1 MKVLQYTGRED
12 IAMVYIA
19 RMDNSRLVEF
29 IESRQPP
36 LPLKEKWVIIVS
48 TLFGCPVGCPICD
61 AGNFYKGKLTAN
73 EIFEQIDFLVG
84 KRFPDRN
91 VAVKKFK
98 IQFARMGEPS
108 FNPNVLKVLKSLPS
122 KYNAPGMMPCISTI
136 APSGTDKFF
145 DELIEIKDDL
155 YKGKFQLQFSI
166 HTTDIELRDRLI
178 PVKKWDFAKIAG
190 YGKRFYKTGDRKITL
205 NFALERKSELDPKIL
220 HQYFDP
226 DKFLIKVTPLNPT
239 YKAAQNRLSSHID
252 PCQQQSGDEI
262 AGKLQEY
269 GYEVIISIGEATENY
284 IGSNCGQ
291 YVMSH
296 SKEKGAIPD
305 GYTYTLKDYTLKK
318 HNNTT

>member
-1 MKVLQYTGRED
+1 MKVLQFTGRED

-19 RMDNSRLVEF
+19 RMRGSRLIEF

-61 AGNFYKGKLTAN
+61 AGNFYKGKLTAD
-73 EIFEQIDFLVG
+73 EILEQIDFLVR
-84 KRFPDRN
+84 KRFPDGN

-108 FNPNVLKVLKSLPS
+108 FNTDVLKVLKKLPS
-122 KYNAPGMMPCISTI
+122 KYNAPGLIPCISTI

-145 DELIEIKDDL
+145 DELIEIKNEL

-166 HTTDIELRDRLI
+166 HTTDSDLRDRLI
-178 PVKKWDFAKIAG
+178 PVKKWDFARIAE
-190 YGKRFYKTGDRKITL
+190 YGERFYETGDRKITL
-205 NFALERKSELDPKIL
+205 NFALASNSELDPQL
-220 HQYFDP
+220 LRHYFNP
-226 DKFLIKVTPLNPT
+226 DRFLIKITPLNPT
-239 YKAAQNRLSSHID
+239 YKANQNNLSSYID
-252 PCQQQSGDEI
+252 PNQHHPGRDI
-262 AGKLQEY
+262 RDKLQEF
-269 GYEVIISIGEATENY
+269 GYDVIISIGEVTENY

-296 SKEKGAIPD
+296 YNDKDTIPD
-305 GYTYTLKDYTLKK
+305 GYTYTLQDYT
-318 HNNTT
+318 T